1 MMTILTNC
9 VVMMTDSP
17 GWSEIAEYVFIA
29 IYTFEAIIKILSRG
43 FCVGHFTF
51 LRDPWNWLDV
61 IIISTAYLTVFAD
74 LGNVSVMSA
83 FRAIRILKIIAVV
96 PGLRTTV
103 GTLIQ
108 LVKRLMNVFTI
119 TVFFL
124 SIFAVVGLLL
134 YMGVLKN
141 KCVLPFPPVNNQ
153 NYSSYF
159 NIEETESNGSDYENQ
174 YHMPGHIDTL
184 VCGNSTDAG
193 SCPENY
199 ICVKTGVSPNYGFT
213 SYDTFGWAFLA
224 TLRLMTQDFWENL
237 AQLTLRGAGK
247 VNMIYFV
254 VVLFFGSFY
263 LLSLF
268 LAVIAMA
275 TVEHSKAAVAEAKR
289 REEEF
294 NEILQALKKSEEVE
308 EELQAELSDK
318 KDSAPQRK
326 NSADNTAEG
335 FQQDHRWKCCGC
347 WRRLKQWLYTVVT
360 DLCFD
365 LFIIICIILNSVFI
379 FMVHYPMT
387 AEFEHM
393 LCDAH
398 LIFTSVFTVE
408 MILKIVAMD
417 PYGYFKVGWNIFD
430 SAVIVLNLVELGL
443 ADIQG
448 LSFLYCFRLMR
459 VFRLAKW
466 WPTFNFLMRIVGN
479 AIGALRN
486 LTLVLVIMVF
496 FFSMVGMHLFKG
508 SYDAYLCN
516 NSADCEH
523 PRLHMSDL
531 WHTFLIVFRILC
543 GKWIEPMWDCMVF
556 SGQGTC
562 VVFFMMVLVIGNLL
576 IMSLFMALLLA
587 NLAAP
592 EQERRERN
600 IQQIAINR
608 ITWIKTWILEHICMK
623 EINSD
628 NTVVESEEDNKKE
641 YLALTIV
648 TSDKP
653 MSDVKNPSCN
663 QSNLTSN
670 YHDTVS
676 TAVPF
681 ADENKSKTPENE
693 EKQQNSQRDDV
704 QKVQEKKDD
713 KDHDG
718 NTPEDCC
725 SDKCY
730 QCCPILDIDMSHG
743 KWRVWSNFRK
753 CCFSFVEHKFFKM
766 FITFIIL
773 LSCASLAFEDIYL
786 DSRQVLK
793 VVLEYADLVFTCV
806 FVVEMI
812 LKVVAFGFKRY
823 FTNGWCWLDFLVV
836 IVSLVSVASINL
848 GYSDLKPIKCL
859 RALRTVSRFQSTR
872 VVVDVL
878 LSLAPSIIDML
889 LVSMIVFSIFSIL
902 GVHLFAGKFY
912 YCYNATFNEA
922 FLNEQIPN
930 KTKCFELIE
939 ANFTEIYWKNAPFHF
954 DNLNAGS
961 LSLLIMA
968 TFKGWMNIMYAAV
981 DATEVMD
988 QPKYENNPY
997 MWLYFICFI
1006 IGFFFI
1012 FNLFIR
1018 VFLNKINQLSHKIW
1032 KHVFL
1037 TEGQKMYYRAKK
1049 IQFNNNKHNKQ
1060 TPPRPQ
1066 NKLRALVF
1074 DLVTRQCFEIFM
1086 IMIICITV
1094 VTLMIETDDQSEEK
1108 EIIMYWIYFIYIII
1122 FTIESILKIIALGR
1136 GYFRDRWHLLDFVI
1150 IILSIIGL
1158 FFTDIIYYYLY
1169 PPGMINMIRLVR
1181 IIHILPL
1188 MPGIR
1193 SLLWALVMSLPA
1205 LFNIGLL
1212 LFIIMFTFSV
1222 FGMSNFAYV
1231 KKEVI
1236 ESYMN
1241 FDTFLKSMTCMF
1253 TITTTT
1259 GLDSVII
1266 PIMAGSSDCDS
1277 YIDEDGTLVSGNC
1290 ANSIVGV
1297 VFFTFYIIISFLLIA
1312 SMYIAIILEIF
1323 DMDAEDSSDSLSEDE
1338 LQMFYNTWEKFDP
1351 DASQCIQYSKLSEF
1365 CDSLKEPL
1373 RIPKPN
1379 TIRLIHMNLPLLPGD
1394 KIHYLDI
1401 LLALSAQVFGDLG
1414 QVDTLKANMEE
1425 KFKAKNTS
1433 KMSYEPI
1440 SSTLRRKQEE
1450 VAAAVIQRAYRKQR
1464 LVSREGTEG
1473 RLSQLNGDG
1482 DETET

>member
-1 MMTILTNC
+1 
-9 VVMMTDSP
+9 
-17 GWSEIAEYVFIA
+17 
-29 IYTFEAIIKILSRG
+29 
-43 FCVGHFTF
+43 
-51 LRDPWNWLDV
+51 
-61 IIISTAYLTVFAD
+61 
-74 LGNVSVMSA
+74 
-83 FRAIRILKIIAVV
+83 
-96 PGLRTTV
+96 
-103 GTLIQ
+103 
-108 LVKRLMNVFTI
+108 MNVFAI
-119 TVFFL
+119 TLFFL
-124 SIFAVVGLLL
+124 SIFAVVGLQLF
-134 YMGVLKN
+134 MGVLRS
-141 KCVLPFPPVNNQ
+141 KCVKSFPPVINQ
-153 NYSSYF
+153 DDSSYLNVEF
-159 NIEETESNGSDYENQ
+159 DYETYINKYENQ
-174 YHMPGHIDTL
+174 YYMPGHIDAL
-184 VCGNSTDAG
+184 VCGNSSDSG
-193 SCPENY
+193 SCPGNY
-199 ICVKTGVSPNYGFT
+199 TCVKTEVNPNYGFT
-213 SYDTFGWAFLA
+213 NYDSFGWAVLA
-224 TLRLMTQDFWENL
+224 TIRLMTQDFWENL

-247 VNMIYFV
+247 VNTIYFV

-268 LAVIAMA
+268 LAVIAKA

-294 NEILQALKKSEEVE
+294 NEILQALKKSEEE
-308 EELQAELSDK
+308 EEQE
-318 KDSAPQRK
+318 
-326 NSADNTAEG
+326 E
-335 FQQDHRWKCCGC
+335 
-347 WRRLKQWLYTVVT
+347 
-360 DLCFD
+360 
-365 LFIIICIILNSVFI
+365 
-379 FMVHYPMT
+379 
-387 AEFEHM
+387 
-393 LCDAH
+393 
-398 LIFTSVFTVE
+398 IFTGIFTVE
-408 MILKIVAMD
+408 MILKIVAMG

-430 SAVIVLNLVELGL
+430 STVVIVNLLELGL
-443 ADIQG
+443 ANIQG
-448 LSFLYCFRLMR
+448 LSILYCFRVMR

-496 FFSMVGMHLFKG
+496 FFSMVGMHLFKS
-508 SYDAYLCN
+508 SYDEYICSTVAE
-516 NSADCEH
+516 CER
-523 PRLHMSDL
+523 PRLHMADL
-531 WHTFLIVFRILC
+531 WHTFVIVFRILC
-543 GKWIEPMWDCMVF
+543 GKWIEPMWDCMLF
-556 SGQGTC
+556 AGQGTC
-562 VVFFMMVLVIGNLL
+562 VAFFMIVLVIGNLL
-576 IMSLFMALLLA
+576 IVSLFMALLLA

-592 EQERRERN
+592 EQERRGRN
-600 IQQIAINR
+600 IQQIAIKR

-623 EINSD
+623 EINPD
-628 NTVVESEEDNKKE
+628 NTVVKSEEDNKKE

-653 MSDVKNPSCN
+653 MSDVKNLSCN
-663 QSNLTSN
+663 QSSLTSS

-676 TAVPF
+676 TTVPF
-681 ADENKSKTPENE
+681 TDVNESNTPENG
-693 EKQQNSQRDDV
+693 EKQQHSQRADI
-704 QKVQEKKDD
+704 QKVQVNKDD

-730 QCCPILDIDMSHG
+730 QCCPFLDIDTSCG
-743 KWRVWSNFRK
+743 TWRVWSNFRK

-786 DSRQVLK
+786 DSRQILK
-793 VVLEYADLVFTCV
+793 VVLEYADVVFTCV

-878 LSLAPSIIDML
+878 LSLVPSIFDML
-889 LVSMIVFSIFSIL
+889 LVSMLVCCIFSIL

-912 YCYNATFNEA
+912 YCYNATSNEV
-922 FLNEQIPN
+922 FLNEQVAN
-930 KTKCFELIE
+930 KTQCFELIE
-939 ANFTEIYWKNAPFHF
+939 ANFTEVYWKNAPFHF

-961 LSLLIMA
+961 LTLLIM
-968 TFKGWMNIMYAAV
+968 
-981 DATEVMD
+981 
-988 QPKYENNPY
+988 PKYENNPY
-997 MWLYFICFI
+997 MWSYYICFI
-1006 IGFFFI
+1006 IGSFFI

-1018 VFLNKINQLSHKIW
+1018 VFLNTINQLRHKIR

-1037 TEGQKMYYRAKK
+1037 TEGQKMYYKAKK
-1049 IQFNNNKHNKQ
+1049 IQFNNNKLNKQ
-1060 TPPRPQ
+1060 TPPRPQQ

-1086 IMIICITV
+1086 IVIICINV
-1094 VTLMIETDDQSEEK
+1094 VTLMLETDDLSMEK
-1108 EIIMYWIYFIYIII
+1108 EIIMYWFYFIYIII
-1122 FTIESILKIIALGR
+1122 FIIESILKIIALGR
-1136 GYFRDRWHLLDFVI
+1136 GYFTDRWHLLDFVI
-1150 IILSIIGL
+1150 IILSIMGSL
-1158 FFTDIIYYYLY
+1158 FTDLIHKYLFPLGLIY
-1169 PPGMINMIRLVR
+1169 MIRLVR

-1222 FGMSNFAYV
+1222 FGMSSFAYV
-1231 KKEVI
+1231 KNEVI

-1266 PIMAGSSDCDS
+1266 PIMYGSPDCDP
-1277 YIDEDGTLVSGNC
+1277 YIDEDGTLISRNC
-1290 ANSIVGV
+1290 AHPIVGV

-1312 SMYIAIILEIF
+1312 SMYIAITLEIF
-1323 DMDAEDSSDSLSEDE
+1323 DMDGEDSSESLSEDE
-1338 LQMFYNTWEKFDP
+1338 LQMFFNTWETFDP

-1401 LLALSAQVFGDLG
+1401 LLALRAQVFGDSG

-1425 KFKAKNTS
+1425 KFKAKNAS

-1464 LVSREGTEG
+1464 LASREGTDG
-1473 RLSQLNGDG
+1473 QMSQLNGDG
-1482 DETET
+1482 EDTET